1 MAPLIR
7 PLGPE
12 DEYALLPIDVSY
24 STAHLLDPMV
34 GRAQLSFYSRTG
46 HSFTAEETGMITG
59 FILGHAM
66 WDGSQ
71 PSVRVRRV
79 VSSENQ
85 SYVRAALLEA
95 VIKSAYD
102 SGVYSIELELVL
114 SDEASLSVL
123 EEKGFEVR
131 PMALYGR
138 RLGSQIRP

>member
-1 MAPLIR
+1 
-7 PLGPE
+7 
-12 DEYALLPIDVSY
+12 
-24 STAHLLDPMV
+24 
-34 GRAQLSFYSRTG
+34 
-46 HSFTAEETGMITG
+46 MITG

-66 WDGSQ
+66 WDCSQ